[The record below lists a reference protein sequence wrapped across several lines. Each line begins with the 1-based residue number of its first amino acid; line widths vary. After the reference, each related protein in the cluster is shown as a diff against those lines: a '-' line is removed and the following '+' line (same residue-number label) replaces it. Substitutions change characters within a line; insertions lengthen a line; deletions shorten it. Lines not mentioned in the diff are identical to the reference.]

1 MNVNQH
7 TCRPVCIRIW
17 GGCHRPPASAGV
29 SSRRR
34 GPRSPRSTP
43 WLRLWRLKAGTLLP
57 ENLNLSFKMCKCM
70 WGNVFL
76 PKKNLFDERSLI
88 PVSWRRN
95 QDLILIRLKE
105 GKGQIKSFSSEFVFA
120 DWKTFETLKCSPVES
135 LTEIK
140 LKDLQKCECSSS
152 KLFHF

>member
-1 MNVNQH
+1 MRRLPSSSCLSWGFF
-7 TCRPVCIRIW
+7 TKEGATFSPVDPMTKALTAQSRDA
-17 GGCHRPPASAGV
+17 PP
-29 SSRRR
+29 R
-34 GPRSPRSTP
+34 
-43 WLRLWRLKAGTLLP
+43 KP
-57 ENLNLSFKMCKCM
+57 EEYIFKCSNAPGETMYFCQ
-70 WGNVFL
+70 
-76 PKKNLFDERSLI
+76 KKNLFDEQSLI